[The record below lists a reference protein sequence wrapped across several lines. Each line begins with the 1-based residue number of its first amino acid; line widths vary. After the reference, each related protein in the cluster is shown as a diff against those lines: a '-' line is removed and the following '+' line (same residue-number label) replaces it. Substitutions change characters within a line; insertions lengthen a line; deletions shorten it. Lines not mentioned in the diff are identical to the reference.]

1 MAVKAWKLFTP
12 EQAAELASLS
22 PQLATHL
29 IEVTKAD
36 LDIEVEA
43 TRRPMLGKFV
53 IDCDMLETALTRPG
67 YDPVARELREIPD
80 PEGAHLY
87 VAAATGE
94 DHILV
99 ADSEAL
105 F

>member
-1 MAVKAWKLFTP
+1 MTVKSWKLFTP
-12 EQAAELASLS
+12 EQATTLASLS

-36 LDIEVEA
+36 LDNEVEVS
-43 TRRPMLGKFV
+43 RRPMLGKFV
-53 IDCDMLETALTRPG
+53 IACDVLDTAITRPE
-67 YDPVARELREIPD
+67 YDPVTRELREIPD